1 MRLVSN
7 VACVS
12 SVRPWFL
19 FVMFVLY
26 ISSSMRLYVLS
37 SVFWFPLR
45 FRHANNIPFV
55 LPPLVCRRAHVLFMI
70 SVFVAYRGVPH
81 YVISYVFTFSVPCCD
96 VRIKR
101 CSVRLC
107 PQFFYMRAHGIF
119 RQELFTLREHLGSFP
134 VFCGVRVTFKFSVL
148 CFLCFVL
155 TILCVLYTQC
165 CQCLWIVHSRLA
177 IRFSLAF
184 ICMHLSWRK

>member
-1 MRLVSN
+1 VGSVLLIFLVFWVVFLFCFPLFCVQCCMRLVSN

-155 TILCVLYTQC
+155 TILCVL
-165 CQCLWIVHSRLA
+165 
-177 IRFSLAF
+177 
-184 ICMHLSWRK
+184 